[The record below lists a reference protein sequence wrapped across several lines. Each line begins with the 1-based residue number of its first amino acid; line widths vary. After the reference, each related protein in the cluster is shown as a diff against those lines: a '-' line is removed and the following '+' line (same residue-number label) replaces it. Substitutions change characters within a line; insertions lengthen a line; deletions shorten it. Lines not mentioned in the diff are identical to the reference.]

1 MNSLLPHPRRS
12 HLAAAVCTVLCAVS
26 PWASAQL
33 IDDVEVRRDGD
44 DAVVAIRFVTPV
56 RYTRNVSPRANDLTQ
71 VFYEVIDSRGVA
83 NLLQSG
89 QRRLAGGGRD
99 AGHAAFERGDALF
112 QHGVG
117 RIRNFG
123 IDMASSFHV
132 E

>member
-56 RYTRNVSPRANDLTQ
+56 RYTR
-71 VFYEVIDSRGVA
+71 IDASVVRGSKCDYHA
-83 NLLQSG
+83 
-89 QRRLAGGGRD
+89 LAIPS
-99 AGHAAFERGDALF
+99 
-112 QHGVG
+112 Q
-117 RIRNFG
+117 
-123 IDMASSFHV
+123 
-132 E
+132 